1 MNGTNPFMES
11 SYFIKTGTAG
21 GTLTILFANIQTND
35 LVKTAVL
42 AAVGAVV
49 SIMVS
54 FVLKKLLQKWK

>member
-1 MNGTNPFMES
+1 MES